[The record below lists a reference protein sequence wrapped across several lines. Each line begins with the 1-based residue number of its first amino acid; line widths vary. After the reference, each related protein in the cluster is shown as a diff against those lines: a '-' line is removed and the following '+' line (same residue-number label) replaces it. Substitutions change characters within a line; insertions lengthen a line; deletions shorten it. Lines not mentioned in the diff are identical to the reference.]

1 LKGKK
6 KNKIKTKTKNLK
18 QKNME
23 RKVKE
28 TFLSYRKNGVLDST
42 ITSSNI
48 LDVEVTHNGYQS
60 GDSGHSTFVSIK
72 LRDQGST
79 AMDTVILFDHETNVN
94 HLHQSGP
101 EGEGFLIERPLSV
114 TLTFKGTKKPTIL
127 L

>member
-1 LKGKK
+1 
-6 KNKIKTKTKNLK
+6 
-18 QKNME
+18 ME

-28 TFLSYRKNGVLDST
+28 RFLSYRKNGVLDST

-79 AMDTVILFDHETNVN
+79 AMDTVVLFDHETNVN

-114 TLTFKGTKKPTIL
+114 TLTFKGDTERDTFVAALEFIL
-127 L
+127 GELKENEMVY